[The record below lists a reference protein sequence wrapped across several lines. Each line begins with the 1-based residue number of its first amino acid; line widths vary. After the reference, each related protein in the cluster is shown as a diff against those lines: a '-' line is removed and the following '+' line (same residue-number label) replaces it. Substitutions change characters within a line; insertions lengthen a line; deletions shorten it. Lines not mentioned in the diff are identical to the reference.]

1 MPRSRRDWI
10 AQALAA
16 LLGLGF
22 IILGLRFASAAEP
35 RLDGQGADFLLY
47 HLRMFGVRD
56 AFLGALA
63 LAFVALNERRAL
75 FLLFAGSLALPPL
88 DSWVAAGLI
97 GWDQAAGRNM
107 PFELPLLL
115 AAALLWPGGAAAF
128 SITRG
133 RASD

>member
-1 MPRSRRDWI
+1 MTRTRRDWI

-22 IILGLRFASAAEP
+22 IVLGLRFAVAAEP
-35 RLDGQGADFLLY
+35 RLDGQGADFLLS

-75 FLLFAGSLALPPL
+75 FLLFVGSLALPPL
-88 DSWVAAGLI
+88 DSLVAASLV
-97 GWDQAAGRNM
+97 GWEQAAGRNM

-115 AAALLWPGGAAAF
+115 AAALLWPGRLAAA
-128 SITRG
+128 SITQVQN
-133 RASD
+133 S